1 MHDVTAWSTNN
12 YDTYINPISHEVKVN
27 RQWNLVRAFIEA
39 NKFFFEDEK
48 VTLRYILKSGIFTT
62 W

>member
-27 RQWNLVRAFIEA
+27 RQWNLVRAFTEA

-48 VTLRYILKSGIFTT
+48 VTLRYILF
-62 W
+62 